1 MQGRQQAGLSTGAL
15 WPGRVAA
22 RCYPEMPRVLISLDS
37 RHPER
42 LLSAVLRRRWSGV
55 ASQGSPE
62 PGGSGRPQVRLGVE
76 SQLCS
81 VPRCDSCHRRVTG
94 AVCRQEDKQP
104 GTWSASQPGA
114 VLVPRPHLAAQ
125 GAEPERGPS
134 PPTSPPREQRRPV
147 RTSRRPARTAV
158 HAHGRGRPLAHL
170 GAQRGGVRACAWR
183 AGPQGPHALCFCPP
197 AVRVQLPHGAE
208 RGRPAPAQP
217 HAVSADP
224 PVLSA
229 QKTHRRPCGLLS
241 APPAPTPSDRPPH
254 RAAERAPARPSAR
267 RT

>member
-1 MQGRQQAGLSTGAL
+1 MQGRQQAGLSTSAL
-15 WPGRVAA
+15 WPGWVAA

-76 SQLCS
+76 SQLCP

-114 VLVPRPHLAAQ
+114 VLVPRPHLAAR

-147 RTSRRPARTAV
+147 RTSRPPGSHRSPRPRAGAATRAPGCPARWRQGLCVARRSPGSSRPVLLSPCSTSTASARSRARPPGSRPAPRGVSRSPSPERPEDASPSARTPERPARA
-158 HAHGRGRPLAHL
+158 
-170 GAQRGGVRACAWR
+170 RA
-183 AGPQGPHALCFCPP
+183 L
-197 AVRVQLPHGAE
+197 
-208 RGRPAPAQP
+208 
-217 HAVSADP
+217 
-224 PVLSA
+224 
-229 QKTHRRPCGLLS
+229 
-241 APPAPTPSDRPPH
+241 
-254 RAAERAPARPSAR
+254 
-267 RT
+267 

>member
-1 MQGRQQAGLSTGAL
+1 M
-15 WPGRVAA
+15 
-22 RCYPEMPRVLISLDS
+22 DS

-76 SQLCS
+76 SQLCP

-104 GTWSASQPGA
+104 GPGRCWCQGLTLRHEGWSLKGGRHRQRA
-114 VLVPRPHLAAQ
+114 PRGSSGGLCAPH
-125 GAEPERGPS
+125 G
-134 PPTSPPREQRRPV
+134 
-147 RTSRRPARTAV
+147 RPARTAV

-183 AGPQGPHALCFCPP
+183 AGPQGPHALCFCSP

-229 QKTHRRPCGLLS
+229 QKTHRRPRGLLS
-241 APPAPTPSDRPPH
+241 APPAPAPSDRPRTGPLS
-254 RAAERAPARPSAR
+254 ARPLSHRLAGR
-267 RT
+267 DTPPPWGRCS

>member
-22 RCYPEMPRVLISLDS
+22 GCCPEMPGVLISLDS

-76 SQLCS
+76 SQLCP

-114 VLVPRPHLAAQ
+114 VLVPRPHLAAR

-134 PPTSPPREQRRPV
+134 PPTSPPAGAAEACAHLTAAGLTPQSTPTGGGGHSRTWVPSEVASGPV
-147 RTSRRPARTAV
+147 RGAPVPRVLTPCASVPLQYEYSFRTEQSAAARLPPSPT
-158 HAHGRGRPLAHL
+158 RC
-170 GAQRGGVRACAWR
+170 QQI
-183 AGPQGPHALCFCPP
+183 PQ
-197 AVRVQLPHGAE
+197 
-208 RGRPAPAQP
+208 
-217 HAVSADP
+217 S
-224 PVLSA
+224 
-229 QKTHRRPCGLLS
+229 
-241 APPAPTPSDRPPH
+241 
-254 RAAERAPARPSAR
+254 
-267 RT
+267 